1 MRVILDTDLSMGL
14 PGSEID
20 DGFALA
26 LMVADEVFELELVTT
41 VNGNI
46 DVESATYLSIEML
59 QRLGRPEIPVVRG
72 AAAPLTEPDKAG
84 HAPSAVLERFGHH
97 RPAPGFAA
105 AEIARTVLDSP
116 GEVTVVAIGPLT
128 NIAAAIALDPAVAT
142 AIREIVVMGG
152 VFREHTNRAD
162 MPGEFNFWVDP
173 HAARA
178 VLHSGANVRLV
189 GLDVTTKVRLS
200 REAGAMLAASGRPFG
215 EFAGACTLAWIDRLE
230 AEFPGDE
237 TLIDSCAMHDPLAV
251 AALSRPELLTW
262 QPALVD
268 VSTSMETRGVAVA
281 DLLAGKVPPA
291 PNATIATGVDVDG
304 FLSYFLDRISAH

>member
-26 LMVADEVFELELVTT
+26 LMVADEAFDLELVTT

-46 DVESATYLSIEML
+46 DVESATYLSIELL

-72 AAAPLTEPDKAG
+72 AAAPLVEPDKG
-84 HAPSAVLERFGHH
+84 RHAPAAVIEQFGHH
-97 RPAPGFAA
+97 RPVPGFAA
-105 AEIARTVLDSP
+105 AEIARTVLESP

-142 AIREIVVMGG
+142 AVREIVVMGG
-152 VFREHTNRAD
+152 VFCEHTNRID

-178 VLHSGANVRLV
+178 VLHSGAKVRLV

-200 REAGAMLAASGRPFG
+200 REAGSMMAASGRPFG
-215 EFAGACTLAWIDRLE
+215 EFAGACTLAWIDRME
-230 AEFPGDE
+230 AEFPGDA
-237 TLIDSCAMHDPLAV
+237 TLVGSCAMHDPLAA

-262 QPALVD
+262 QPAFVD
-268 VSTSMETRGVAVA
+268 ISTSVETRGVAIA
-281 DLLAGKVPPA
+281 DFLAGKVPPT
-291 PNATIATGVDVDG
+291 PNATIATAVDVEG
-304 FLSYFLDRISAH
+304 FLSYFLDTISAH